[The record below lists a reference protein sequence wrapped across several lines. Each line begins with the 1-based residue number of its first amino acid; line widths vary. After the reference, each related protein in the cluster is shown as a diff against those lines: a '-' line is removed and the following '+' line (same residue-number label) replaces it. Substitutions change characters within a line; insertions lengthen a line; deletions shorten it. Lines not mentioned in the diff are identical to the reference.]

1 MSYRKIKLAENYK
14 PSEKEPFMNENQKA
28 YFYEKLTELEKR
40 LSFSIEE
47 ALLTL
52 KDNNNGE
59 GGADEVDVANK
70 NSGQLLDMRRVD
82 RDKKQIRQIQ
92 KAYARLDN
100 NNYGYCIDTAE
111 PIALK
116 RLEARPIAT
125 RTADAQANHEDND

>member
-1 MSYRKIKLAENYK
+1 MNYKKIKLAENYK
-14 PSEKEPFMNENQKA
+14 PTEKEPFMNENQKA
-28 YFYEKLTELEKR
+28 YFYAKLTGLEEKLNFAIEK
-40 LSFSIEE
+40 
-47 ALLTL
+47 ALITL
-52 KDNNNGE
+52 KNNNNGE

-82 RDKKQIRQIQ
+82 RDKKQIKLIQ

-111 PIALK
+111 PIELK